1 MKRGEKMLS
10 RFTNIIQNA
19 VEALAPQEMFFALE
33 ILKNNVGCVIPHH
46 TLVHEKNV
54 MVKY

>member
-1 MKRGEKMLS
+1 MLS

-33 ILKNNVGCVIPHH
+33 ILKNKVGCVIPM
-46 TLVHEKNV
+46 VISSEFR

>member
-19 VEALAPQEMFFALE
+19 VEALAPQEMFLALE
-33 ILKNNVGCVIPHH
+33 ILKIKWGHPDGHFFRIPHG
-46 TLVHEKNV
+46 
-54 MVKY
+54 

>member
-1 MKRGEKMLS
+1 MLS